1 MHVPPG
7 AIPCRQCG
15 SEFLLGIDGPLCERG
30 TNCELFAFVVS
41 VLDQPLNERSPLW
54 GNSEEP
60 RPASPPPAPRPQA
73 KANPKVGNTAGS
85 MPRSDGAR
93 RCPVSLLISMKPA

>member
-7 AIPCRQCG
+7 AIPCSECG
-15 SEFLLGIDGPLCERG
+15 SEFLLGVDGPLCERG
-30 TNCELFAFVVS
+30 TNCELFAFVRS

-73 KANPKVGNTAGS
+73 KANPKKGGKVRGLA
-85 MPRSDGAR
+85 
-93 RCPVSLLISMKPA
+93 L